1 MTADSISI
9 LARIAQ
15 SVGATEPAIRL
26 LLSIVVGKF
35 KIVYFN
41 FLWIVACYIDR
52 FNVSALLFG
61 IHVSPKHW

>member
-41 FLWIVACYIDR
+41 FL
-52 FNVSALLFG
+52 
-61 IHVSPKHW
+61 